1 VQRRI
6 VFETYPEEGRM
17 TSQVAVDKLAALIKA
32 KRGRKGLRET
42 AVEIGEISAS
52 TLSRIEKGKMPD
64 LDTFLRLCDWLDIQ
78 PNELINGIAKRD
90 PTSGE
95 KAIPM
100 PDDMSTPEIVEAH
113 LRADKELDPETAEA
127 LANMVRSAY
136 RAVVEGQLGSKKR
149 VGRKRS

>member
-1 VQRRI
+1 
-6 VFETYPEEGRM
+6 M

-42 AVEIGEISAS
+42 AVQIGEISAS

-78 PNELINGIAKRD
+78 PNELISGKAKHD
-90 PTSGE
+90 STSGE
-95 KAIPM
+95 KVIPM

-136 RAVVEGQLGSKKR
+136 KAVVEGQLGSKKEA
-149 VGRKRS
+149 GKKRG

>member
-1 VQRRI
+1 
-6 VFETYPEEGRM
+6 M
-17 TSQVAVDKLAALIKA
+17 TSQLAVDKLAALIKA
-32 KRGRKGLRET
+32 KRGGKGLRDT

-78 PNELINGIAKRD
+78 PNELISGIAKRD
-90 PTSGE
+90 STSGE

-127 LANMVRSAY
+127 LANMVRSVY
-136 RAVVEGQLGSKKR
+136 KAVVEGQLGSKKKA
-149 VGRKRS
+149 GRKRG